1 MKKTQTK
8 DTIAKMILSLVLLFL
23 GEGLFSFGLYWPVI
37 MSLGLA
43 SKRGYWYGFVFGILA
58 SAVTRTPLGLAS
70 LLIVVDLFLFGRL
83 REQVRENVGLVGL
96 VAVVFSLVADKAMG
110 LSWSVLEGGVVF
122 LVTFLLFRLDFFS
135 DDLHL
140 SNR

>member
-1 MKKTQTK
+1 MEKTQTK
-8 DTIAKMILSLVLLFL
+8 DTTAKIILSLVLLFL

-43 SKRGYWYGFVFGILA
+43 SKKGYWYGFIFGVLV
-58 SAVTRTPLGLAS
+58 SAVTRSTLGLAS
-70 LLIVVDLFLFGRL
+70 LLIVVALFLFGRL
-83 REQVRENVGLVGL
+83 RERVRENVGLIGL
-96 VAVVFSLVADKAMG
+96 AAVVFNLVADKAMG
-110 LSWSVLEGGVVF
+110 LSWSVFEGGVVF
-122 LVTFLLFRLDFFS
+122 LLILLLFRLDFFN

>member
-37 MSLGLA
+37 MSLGLV
-43 SKRGYWYGFVFGILA
+43 SKRGYWYGFIFGILA

-70 LLIVVDLFLFGRL
+70 LLIVMGLFLFGRL
-83 REQVRENVGLVGL
+83 RERFRDNVGLVGL
-96 VAVVFSLVADKAMG
+96 VVVVFGLVTDKVMG
-110 LSWSVLEGGVVF
+110 LSWSVLEGGAVF
-122 LVTFLLFRLDFFS
+122 LVTLLLFRLDFFS